1 MKEISNTDANININ
15 GVDIAWELE
24 KGTLSFLGISSTLFW
39 NDPSLINMFKP
50 LVKEIGKEMFC
61 LQVAYSSSL
70 GTDTDYNAMV
80 TQLGDTFEEGFL
92 NWGKAVSGAGWGT
105 FEVSCIDFK
114 ANKAKVI
121 VSNPWELQ
129 MQKNLDQSELWGCPF
144 LQGKII
150 GIFNNAFDNT
160 CWAKENYYFE
170 EGGSRVEF
178 DIYLYDLTIEEEI
191 AKLRKSIE
199 TEKIADLNRT
209 IEEKIKERDEL
220 LRKEEIQILINE
232 KLEQRVKEEIEK
244 NRLQEEQLR
253 ERTRMAQMGE
263 MISMIAHQWRQP
275 LGAISSTSINLQV
288 KMELGVFNFKDD
300 DGKIEFKTYLID
312 QLGKIDSFVK
322 SLTNTIDDFRNFY
335 KPNKKSKL
343 VLVKE
348 PLTKALGIV
357 RASFESEGIEIIDS
371 VGSSKKIRL
380 HVNEIMQVVL
390 NILKNSHDNFMEKGI
405 KNPKIYISCEDIE
418 NGVLIKIK
426 DNGGGI
432 PEDILER
439 IFDPYFSTK
448 NEKNGTGLGL
458 YMSKTMIEDHH
469 DGILSAINEDDGVCF
484 VIELTRI
491 DE

>member
-1 MKEISNTDANININ
+1 MEEVLSKDASININ
-15 GVDIAWELE
+15 GVEIAWEFE
-24 KGTLSFLGISSTLFW
+24 SGTLSFLGIPSTLFW
-39 NDPSLINMFKP
+39 NDPSLVNMFKP

-105 FEVSCIDFK
+105 FEAPLIDFK
-114 ANKAKVI
+114 ANRAKVI
-121 VSNPWELQ
+121 VRNPWELQ
-129 MQKNLDQSELWGCPF
+129 MQKNLDKSELWGCPF

-150 GIFNNAFDNT
+150 GIFNNAFNNT

-170 EGGSRVEF
+170 EDGSRVEF

-191 AKLRKSIE
+191 AKLRKNIE
-199 TEKIADLNRT
+199 TEKIADLNRI

-220 LRKEEIQILINE
+220 LRKEETQILINE
-232 KLEQRVKEEIEK
+232 RLEQRVKEEIEK

-253 ERTRMAQMGE
+253 ERARMAQMGE

-288 KMELGVFNFKDD
+288 KMELGVFDLEHET
-300 DGKIEFKTYLID
+300 GKVEFKAYMTD

-343 VLVKE
+343 VFVKE

-371 VGSSKKIRL
+371 VGSTKKIKL

-390 NILKNSHDNFMEKGI
+390 NILKNAHDNFIEKKI
-405 KNPKIYISCEDIE
+405 KTPKIYLSCEDVE
-418 NGVLIKIK
+418 NGVLIKIR

-432 PEDILER
+432 PEDILEK

-458 YMSKTMIEDHH
+458 YMSKTMVEEHH
-469 DGILSAINEDDGVCF
+469 DGILSAVNEGDGVCF
-484 VIELTRI
+484 MIELNR
-491 DE
+491 EYE